1 MGRNLALNLAD
12 QGFAV
17 GVYNRTPARTEE
29 LLAQEA
35 GAGELR
41 AGRTLAEFTGL
52 LARPRAVLL
61 MVSAG
66 RAVDA
71 VLDELTPLLEPGD
84 LVIDGGNSHFQD
96 TDRRLAELEARGLD
110 YLGMGVSGGED
121 GARHGPSLMPGG
133 PKAAYEQVEPL
144 LTEAAA
150 RAGGEPCVALLGRGS
165 AGHYVKMVH
174 NGIEY
179 AFMQLIA
186 EAHDLLH
193 RGLGLALPDIGSL
206 FQEWNQGELE
216 SYLLEVTARVL
227 AERDAD
233 SNQWLVEVI
242 QDQAGQKGTGA
253 WTTHSAL
260 ELGEPTP
267 AIDSAVMMRNLS
279 THARLRQ
286 GVAERLG
293 GAGPLAMERAAFAPL
308 LQDALYAGLILAFSQ
323 GMSLLARASREY
335 GYGLDLEQ
343 VCRVW
348 RGGCIIRARLLE
360 RLRRAYGERPGL
372 ASLLLDPELGREVMT
387 RSDGLRTVVAAAA
400 TAGLPAPGFMASLG
414 YLDALRSGRLPLN
427 LVQAQRDFF
436 GGHGFERVDR
446 AGRFHHQWRE

>member
-1 MGRNLALNLAD
+1 MGRNLSLNLAD

-17 GVYNRTPARTEE
+17 GVYNRTPAKTEE
-29 LLAQEA
+29 FLAQEA
-35 GAGELR
+35 GAGYIH
-41 AGRTLAEFTGL
+41 AGRSLAEFIGL

-66 RAVDA
+66 QAVDA
-71 VLDELTPLLEPGD
+71 VIEQLTPLLEPDD
-84 LVIDGGNSHFQD
+84 LLIDGGNSHFRD
-96 TDRRLAELEARGLD
+96 TDRRMAGLEARGLA
-110 YLGMGVSGGED
+110 YLGMGVSGGEE

-133 PKAAYEQVEPL
+133 PKAAYERVEPL
-144 LTEAAA
+144 LTKAAA
-150 RAGGEPCVALLGRGS
+150 QVEGLPCVALLGRGS

-186 EAHDLLH
+186 ETHDLLR
-193 RGLGLALPDIGSL
+193 RGLGLALPEQRAL
-206 FQEWNQGELE
+206 FQEWNQGVLE

-227 AERDAD
+227 AEQDPESD
-233 SNQWLVEVI
+233 HWLVEVI

-279 THARLRQ
+279 IRADPRRQ
-286 GVAERLG
+286 LAERLG
-293 GAGPLAMERAAFAPL
+293 GAQPLAMERAAFLPL

-323 GMSLLARASREY
+323 GMALLGRASQEY
-335 GYGLDLEQ
+335 GYGVDLER

-360 RLRRAYGERPGL
+360 RLRRAYEERPEL
-372 ASLLLDPELGREVMT
+372 ESLLLDPKLGQEVAA
-387 RSDGLRTVVAAAA
+387 RSAGLRAVVGAAAM
-400 TAGLPAPGFMASLG
+400 AGLPAPGFMASLG

-436 GGHGFERVDR
+436 GGHGFARVDR
-446 AGRFHHQWRE
+446 PGVFHHQWRK